1 MINTSS
7 NGQIQYTLTI
17 LTQELEENSAKLEAS
32 LIRLAGY
39 LSRMSGSED
48 IRKFI
53 NTVQDAM
60 IAVRSMQQTIQLFYA
75 ASGPIGWIIAGTSAV
90 TTAFAVST
98 MVTGVDPN
106 VYNIE
111 RAYG

>member
-1 MINTSS
+1 MSISS
-7 NGQIQYTLTI
+7 EGGIQYTLTV
-17 LTQELEENSAKLEAS
+17 LTDEIEENSRKLEGS

-39 LSRMSGSED
+39 LVQMSGSPD

-60 IAVRSMQQTIQLFYA
+60 IAVRSMQQTIHLFYA
-75 ASGPIGWIIAGTSAV
+75 ATGPIGWIIAGTSAL
-90 TTAFAVST
+90 TTAFS
-98 MVTGVDPN
+98 VTRLTTGIDPN
-106 VYNIE
+106 IYNIE